1 MAQRIWQGTKMRKS
15 TNTVACLIGLAI
27 LGGCAHEGALTYDTA
42 DKAGGTATVGFC
54 DLVRNPETYD
64 GRTVRVEAI
73 HRHGFEWSEL
83 YCPECTDQKAKVWAE
98 LDDRFATSLKSSG
111 NESLREAITGNG
123 FKGRT
128 VKLTAVGKFYGSGGG
143 YGHQGAY
150 EFKLS
155 IDEVEQAEVLMDDSP
170 SPPALPPDIRAR
182 AKCLP

>member
-1 MAQRIWQGTKMRKS
+1 MREATK
-15 TNTVACLIGLAI
+15 TVACLIGLAI
-27 LGGCAHEGALTYDTA
+27 LAGCTRQGERTYDPS
-42 DKAGGTATVGFC
+42 DRAGSAPTVSFC
-54 DLVRNPETYD
+54 DLVGNPEAYD
-64 GRTVRVEAI
+64 RRTIRVQAI

-83 YCPECTDQKAKVWAE
+83 YCPECTHQKGKVWAE
-98 LDDRFATSLKSSG
+98 LDHRFATSLKSPG

-123 FKGRT
+123 PKGRT
-128 VKLTAVGKFYGSGGG
+128 VKLTAIGKFYGSGGG

-155 IDEVEQAEVLMDDSP
+155 INEVEQAEVLIDDSP